1 MKFKKF
7 IAAILVI
14 TITLISS
21 VTNIFADQ
29 QAPQISEW
37 ALSTLNEGEKYG
49 IFPINWYY
57 DGTFQQP
64 ITEERLQIILDNTS
78 KKLELLNIS
87 QKSNFVPKT
96 VENKSTKQSVITLLY
111 NEIAKYELPQG
122 LEIDKYEPV
131 EYMVKRGI
139 SSDSDL
145 NSPFT
150 LEQTAVLS
158 TKLIEDI
165 YKEANAGS
173 KGFAWKVTNKD
184 NTMYFLGSI
193 HIGTTDL
200 YPINYKLKEAFNE
213 SDELLVEVDVLQPKG
228 IQEFI
233 QIATYTDGTT
243 IQDHVSPEIYDKILK
258 VCEKLNLP
266 IEQYNKIKPWYLTN
280 NLNVI
285 ISSGSENMEDAS
297 LAANLGL
304 DLYFITSAYSINKP
318 IVELES
324 YSSQAKIFDGLS
336 DETQQQNLNDIMDI
350 ILSDDKSVTDI
361 SSEIILN
368 WQTMWQQGNI
378 DSFKEDYTK
387 ALGEEESEF
396 NMMLLGE
403 RDKNMAV
410 KLSEMLERDGQNTYF
425 VVVGAAHLVVDNMV
439 IDQLKEKGYNVQI
452 LNVD

>member
-14 TITLISS
+14 TMTLISS

-37 ALSTLNEGEKYG
+37 ALSTLNESEKYG

-213 SDELLVEVDVLQPKG
+213 ADELLVEVDVLQPKG

-243 IQDHVSPEIYDKILK
+243 IQDHVSPETYDKILK

-336 DETQQQNLNDIMDI
+336 DETQQQNLNDVMDI

>member
-14 TITLISS
+14 TMTLISS

-213 SDELLVEVDVLQPKG
+213 ADELLVEVDVLQPKG

-243 IQDHVSPEIYDKILK
+243 IQDHVSPETYDKILK

-336 DETQQQNLNDIMDI
+336 DETQQQNLNDVMDI

>member
-14 TITLISS
+14 TMTLISS

-243 IQDHVSPEIYDKILK
+243 IQDHVSPETYDKILK
-258 VCEKLNLP
+258 VCKKLNLP

-439 IDQLKEKGYNVQI
+439 IDQLKEKGYNVQT

>member
-14 TITLISS
+14 TMTLISS

-213 SDELLVEVDVLQPKG
+213 ADELLVEVDVLQPKG

-243 IQDHVSPEIYDKILK
+243 IQDHVSPETYDKILK

-336 DETQQQNLNDIMDI
+336 DETQQQNLNDVMDI

-439 IDQLKEKGYNVQI
+439 IDQLKEKGYNVQT